1 MFRYSLINLYPQ
13 CKMSIATLKKKTA
26 SKYRNSSTNLPHFA
40 INGTHRNPGYVGQTS
55 LSRTILQT
63 PSSGTESQGY
73 GGCCGKY
80 VYGDVNTSSIHTTE
94 NSAYIKSSVL
104 STSGMLAKRTRWV
117 RRPEPFSTTKPS
129 DSINQSSSGA
139 YIIFKRK
146 NAITQGMD
154 TSCDH
159 IEQDICKIKAEIP
172 KAPKSQGEYILGMIS
187 ECAAL
192 DISFVNYSTT
202 VGKPVITC

>member
-1 MFRYSLINLYPQ
+1 
-13 CKMSIATLKKKTA
+13 MSIATLKKKTA
-26 SKYRNSSTNLPHFA
+26 SKYRNNSSNVPHFA

-63 PSSGTESQGY
+63 PASGTESQGY

-80 VYGDVNTSSIHTTE
+80 NYGDVFTSSIYTTE

-104 STSGMLAKRTRWV
+104 STSGMWSNRTSWA
-117 RRPEPFSTTKPS
+117 RRPQPFSTTKPS

-159 IEQDICKIKAEIP
+159 KEQEICKIKAEIP
-172 KAPKSQGEYILGMIS
+172 NAPKSQGEYILGMIS

-192 DISFVNYSTT
+192 DISFVKYSTT
-202 VGKPVITC
+202 AGNPVITC